1 MSVSRDAGHGGE
13 DFMDHSLQEGL
24 LQMTPSFHNCEKL
37 ISVVYKSV
45 HL

>member
-24 LQMTPSFHNCEKL
+24 LQMTPSFQNCEKL